1 MLISILLLILFV
13 LSFIGFL
20 RIINFY
26 YFQKDLKYNKRK
38 PKSISIIIP
47 ARNEEKRIEKLLRSI
62 PKVEILEEVLVV
74 DDNSTDNTESISRKY
89 GAKVLKVMD
98 FYLEKGGK
106 SIACYVGAINSK
118 GEYLLF
124 IDADVFF
131 EDSAFKYI
139 LENIPEEGALTIMPY
154 HQTEKFYEQFSLYS
168 NLIALLGI
176 EIGKFSNPLGVGNG
190 YFGPFFLIKRED
202 YFKVGGHKSVEDSII
217 EDIMLGKKL
226 VRAGIKIYSIPHKK
240 LIKFRMYPEGL
251 KSLFMGWAKNM
262 ASGATNTS
270 LFCVMIITSILSLSF
285 IIPTKLAEGIINLN
299 ALSIALYSLLY
310 MIYSTALYICA
321 RSIGSFGF
329 LTCLLFPIFSSF
341 YFAIFFSS
349 VVIKLFKLRINW
361 RGRLIKVK

>member
-1 MLISILLLILFV
+1 MLTAIFLFILFV

-62 PKVEILEEVLVV
+62 PKEEILLEVLVV
-74 DDNSTDNTESISRKY
+74 DDNSTDNTESISKKH
-89 GAKVLKVMD
+89 GARVLKVKD
-98 FYLEKGGK
+98 FYYEKEGK
-106 SIACYVGAINSK
+106 SIACYIGAINSK

-124 IDADVFF
+124 LDADVFF
-131 EDSAFKYI
+131 ENPAFNYI
-139 LENIPEEGALTIMPY
+139 LENIPEKGALTIAPY

-168 NLIALLGI
+168 NIIALLGI
-176 EIGKFSNPLGVGNG
+176 KIGKFSDPIVLDNG

-217 EDIMLGKKL
+217 EDIMLGKRL

-262 ASGATNTS
+262 ASGATNTDPFS
-270 LFCVMIITSILSLSF
+270 VMIITSILALSF

-299 ALSIALYSLLY
+299 ALSISLYSLLY
-310 MIYSTALYICA
+310 MIYSTILYVCA
-321 RSIGSFGF
+321 RSIGNFSF

-341 YFAIFFSS
+341 YFAVFFTS
-349 VVIKLFKLRINW
+349 VLIKLFKLRINW
-361 RGRLIKVK
+361 RGRIIKVK